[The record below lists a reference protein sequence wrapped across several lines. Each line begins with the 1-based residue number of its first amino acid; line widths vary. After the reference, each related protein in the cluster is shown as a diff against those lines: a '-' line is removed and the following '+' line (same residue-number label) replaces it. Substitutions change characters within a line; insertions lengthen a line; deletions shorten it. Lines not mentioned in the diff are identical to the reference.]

1 MNTNYFLFQTYTC
14 LGEIVVLPKK
24 DKNSMVYT
32 SLDIREMPDDELDEH
47 ISSAADRWTWDTD
60 RRILDLL
67 EKERKRRNE
76 LGYRVER
83 VKTSQGISTIRRVPI
98 E

>member
-1 MNTNYFLFQTYTC
+1 MA
-14 LGEIVVLPKK
+14 
-24 DKNSMVYT
+24 YT

-47 ISSAADRWTWDTD
+47 ISSAADRWTWDTGSDTD